1 MARFEIEYPGR
12 HEAPSTGISKPAQKI
27 SKAAESV
34 QNILPSLGDIGRN
47 VVRGGARIAE
57 AALGAP
63 ADLATAAL
71 GLGSLAEQVTQ
82 GEPQIVSKLH
92 EAARGY
98 LPTSENIRKYG
109 TEKIAEKVAPEGYL
123 TPQNEW
129 EEYLDNFVDTAAS
142 FASPLIGPA
151 KVGLKQ
157 AAKLAGTGGLAGW
170 GAKKLGFGETGQ
182 AVASAGAMLATTFAG
197 APRMVDRAKGLYDK
211 AKKAVRKATPAE
223 IENILKDMPRRPHD
237 ISRVGV
243 KDISSSI
250 VEKGLAQV
258 TEEINKGL
266 SSPAKNIARK
276 DVEDMLSKIK
286 NGRINLEEI
295 AQSKFDINKRIYK
308 STNKADYE
316 AASEYLKPLKD
327 SLIETIKESAPTHP
341 EFAKNLLEA
350 DEIWAALKEE
360 DFVSKFLNKRI
371 DVNYNELKS
380 PLTVGLLTALGGA
393 AIEPFFP
400 GTGKYVALGGLGLA
414 GYSGYKAARIF
425 AKSPQARKYYG
436 ELISSSLKKNVPQT
450 LKAIRKLDHIFSVED
465 EESPQSQGRYEVSFQ

>member
-1 MARFEIEYPGR
+1 MIMARFEIEYPGKQ
-12 HEAPSTGISKPAQKI
+12 EVPSTGISRPAQKI

-142 FASPLIGPA
+142 FASPLVGPA

-157 AAKLAGTGGLAGW
+157 AAKLAGAGGLAGW

-182 AVASAGAMLATTFAG
+182 TVASAGAMLATTFAG
-197 APRMVDRAKGLYDK
+197 APRMVDRAKELYNEARDSLK
-211 AKKAVRKATPAE
+211 PTAAE
-223 IENILKDMPRRPHD
+223 IEKLTKNARPGSKITIKGISHDKIERGLKLAESNISAGLDDAAKD
-237 ISRVGV
+237 
-243 KDISSSI
+243 
-250 VEKGLAQV
+250 
-258 TEEINKGL
+258 
-266 SSPAKNIARK
+266 IARK
-276 DVEDMLSKIK
+276 DIAKVRSKYVK
-286 NGRINLEEI
+286 GEI
-295 AQSKFDINKRIYK
+295 PLGEVAQIKFDLNDRIYK
-308 STNKADYE
+308 STNRSELKAAE
-316 AASEYLKPLKD
+316 QYLKPLKD
-327 SLIETIKESAPTHP
+327 SLIETIKDSSHKYPK
-341 EFAKNLLEA
+341 FADKLLTA

-425 AKSPQARKYYG
+425 SKSPQARKYYG

-465 EESPQSQGRYEVSFQ
+465 EESPQSQGRYEISFQ